1 MQSLTKAEEAEL
13 RFLRNEVDKYEVEN
27 NRLDSHP
34 NVKNDL
40 ARARRELK
48 KYVNNLQ
55 EAGRHIYC

>member
-48 KYVNNLQ
+48 KYVKNLQ
-55 EAGRHIYC
+55 KAGRHIYC

>member
-13 RFLRNEVDKYEVEN
+13 RFLRNEVDKYVVEEG
-27 NRLDSHP
+27 RLDSHP

-48 KYVNNLQ
+48 EYVKKLQ
-55 EAGRHIYC
+55 KAGRHIYC

>member
-1 MQSLTKAEEAEL
+1 MQSLTKEEEAEL
-13 RFLRNEVDKYEVEN
+13 QFLRNEANKYEVESS
-27 NRLDSHP
+27 RLDSHP

-48 KYVNNLQ
+48 EYTKKLQ

>member
-13 RFLRNEVDKYEVEN
+13 RFLRNEVDKYVVEEG
-27 NRLDSHP
+27 RLDRHP

-48 KYVNNLQ
+48 EYVKNLQ
-55 EAGRHIYC
+55 KAGRHIYC

>member
-1 MQSLTKAEEAEL
+1 MQSLTKEEEAEL
-13 RFLRNEVDKYEVEN
+13 QFLRNEANKYEVEN

-48 KYVNNLQ
+48 KYTKKLQ